1 MNIVIHEA
9 AELAEQLAR
18 TLREAQHEA
27 QASGDLASGELFVEL
42 MENLE
47 RIFRGH
53 QRSFSQDVENLCR
66 SWRTRNL
73 SARGC
78 PPNSLGASL
87 VRDLADTVQSLVQRG
102 DDMPLSRYSFTVL
115 CQEILET
122 WQQRGDQERD
132 TAERRDRRDRERSEA
147 FSASDRSHHGDSKSK
162 ASASAQASS
171 CFQSDACVD
180 LLVALEELVW
190 QNSRGEEFRSE
201 VARVCRCWKDRH
213 SGESLPDNAGIVL
226 LLKSLSDLL
235 RAAVSGDDGKVQRGR
250 RACSN
255 LLNALKKLFSDGR
268 QRPGG
273 SLANEISHVC
283 RTWQTGE
290 CVSATSESAVLVRD
304 IADVLQAEA
313 LHEASNTLAAMSYGT
328 EEILPQKECFGEP
341 AGQSLCDPLILEYG
355 FHVALGS
362 GVIAVQ
368 SALFSL
374 WKAWLF
380 SLELGES
387 QLQLDWHPEILSF
400 LLPVL
405 NFEACACNGTQCL
418 ESSGRSSGVQHNVCC
433 ACAIVSPI
441 ARATVVFVLII
452 FTLRGAER
460 VTRRTATRM
469 TAC

>member
-1 MNIVIHEA
+1 
-9 AELAEQLAR
+9 
-18 TLREAQHEA
+18 
-27 QASGDLASGELFVEL
+27 
-42 MENLE
+42 
-47 RIFRGH
+47 
-53 QRSFSQDVENLCR
+53 
-66 SWRTRNL
+66 
-73 SARGC
+73 
-78 PPNSLGASL
+78 
-87 VRDLADTVQSLVQRG
+87 
-102 DDMPLSRYSFTVL
+102 MPLSRYSFTVL

-313 LHEASNTLAAMSYGT
+313 LREASNTLAAMSYGT
-328 EEILPQKECFGEP
+328 EEILPQKECFWEP
-341 AGQSLCDPLILEYG
+341 AGQSDRGAVCLVLAVEVPSPAPRSSSCSLSSLSGERKESHG
-355 FHVALGS
+355 EQQQGHKHLQVLHV
-362 GVIAVQ
+362 
-368 SALFSL
+368 
-374 WKAWLF
+374 
-380 SLELGES
+380 SLEGISSEGHVSLPNS
-387 QLQLDWHPEILSF
+387 AAATATAWACDVPAKAHAAQAFHLQGGLLWILSSG
-400 LLPVL
+400 LLEAWNVQAVPHLLRQWTTDLPSGFQPTAMCRLFDCEGDPGEPKVL
-405 NFEACACNGTQCL
+405 VAGHSVLGPGLMQLAPRAPANAAD
-418 ESSGRSSGVQHNVCC
+418 GR
-433 ACAIVSPI
+433 A
-441 ARATVVFVLII
+441 
-452 FTLRGAER
+452 
-460 VTRRTATRM
+460 
-469 TAC
+469 